1 MYFEGKT
8 NTNNRLLDIM
18 IKDYEV
24 LFQEKENKI
33 MAMKKMSVQYYNE
46 RLGRKNGYDEFSKLK
61 NLHINQK

>member
-1 MYFEGKT
+1 
-8 NTNNRLLDIM
+8 M